1 MMLATAFRER
11 KDRWPDISPA
21 SFGPASMAER
31 ISEGNA
37 PRLIV
42 LDQSTEDQL
51 VPMNQ
56 QDQLTANLANVT
68 GLQVAHGHRLTGKHT
83 APWQEGTMIYES
95 LLDTLR
101 LLRENR

>member
-21 SFGPASMAER
+21 SFDPASMAER

-68 GLQVAHGHRLTGKHT
+68 HSRSPTATGSPASTRPRGRK
-83 APWQEGTMIYES
+83 AP
-95 LLDTLR
+95 
-101 LLRENR
+101 